1 MGLTPAVK
9 KYLTDNRPR
18 MIDEIVTLG
27 KIPAPSN
34 HEEKRAQWCK
44 EYLESFGA
52 EGVYIDSALNV
63 VYPYHAEGC
72 DELVAFLGHTDVVFP
87 DTDELPVRIE
97 GDTIYGPGIG
107 DDTAN
112 AVAVME
118 MARMV
123 TEMNLTPKTG
133 ILFVLNTGEEGLG
146 NLKGVCQVMED
157 YKGRVSRLFA
167 IDGNYRKVVN
177 DAVGSKRYRIELKTE
192 GGHSYGDFGNRNAIY
207 YMSQMISTFYAM
219 KVPDLGK
226 TTYNVGLI
234 QGGTSV
240 NTIAQS
246 CEMYYEY
253 RSDKREALE
262 IMDRLFENCIATY
275 RSMGVEVDVEL
286 VGNRPCKGDV
296 DNSHLVELVRSA
308 AKEHGLEMTTCS
320 GSTDCNIPLSQGVPA
335 VCFGVYLGEG
345 AHTRGEHISISSLDV
360 GMEIFAQVVLS
371 HFE

>member
-1 MGLTPAVK
+1 MTF
-9 KYLTDNRPR
+9 
-18 MIDEIVTLG
+18 G

-52 EGVYIDSALNV
+52 KGVYIDSALNV

-72 DELVAFLGHTDVVFP
+72 DQLVAFLGHTDVVFP
-87 DTDELPVRIE
+87 DTEELPVRVE
-97 GDTIYGPGIG
+97 GDTIYGPGVG

-146 NLKGVCQVMED
+146 NLKGVRKIMED
-157 YKGRVSRLFA
+157 YAGRISCLYA
-167 IDGNYRKVVN
+167 IDGGYKQVVDN
-177 DAVGSKRYRIELKTE
+177 AVGSKRYKITVKTE
-192 GGHSYGDFGNRNAIY
+192 GGHSYGAFGNRNAIY
-207 YMSQMISTFYAM
+207 YMSQMITTFYAM
-219 KVPDLGK
+219 KVPDIGK
-226 TTYNVGLI
+226 TTYNVGVI

-246 CEMYYEY
+246 CEMLYEY
-253 RSDKREALE
+253 RSDRREALE

-275 RSMGVEVDVEL
+275 RSMGIEVDVEL
-286 VGNRPCKGDV
+286 VGNRPCKGEV
-296 DNSHLVELVRSA
+296 DNSQQMEFVRSIA
-308 AKEHGLEMTTCS
+308 RQYGIEMTTAS

-335 VCFGVYLGEG
+335 VCFGVYLGQG
-345 AHTRGEHISISSLDV
+345 THTREEQISISSLDI
-360 GMEIFAQVVLS
+360 GMEILAQVVLS
-371 HFE
+371 HF

>member
-1 MGLTPAVK
+1 MGLIPAVK

-146 NLKGVCQVMED
+146 NLKGVRQVMED
-157 YKGRVSRLFA
+157 YKGPGFP
-167 IDGNYRKVVN
+167 
-177 DAVGSKRYRIELKTE
+177 AVRHRRQL
-192 GGHSYGDFGNRNAIY
+192 
-207 YMSQMISTFYAM
+207 
-219 KVPDLGK
+219 P
-226 TTYNVGLI
+226 
-234 QGGTSV
+234 QGGERRGGFQT
-240 NTIAQS
+240 
-246 CEMYYEY
+246 
-253 RSDKREALE
+253 
-262 IMDRLFENCIATY
+262 
-275 RSMGVEVDVEL
+275 
-286 VGNRPCKGDV
+286 
-296 DNSHLVELVRSA
+296 
-308 AKEHGLEMTTCS
+308 
-320 GSTDCNIPLSQGVPA
+320 VP
-335 VCFGVYLGEG
+335 
-345 AHTRGEHISISSLDV
+345 H
-360 GMEIFAQVVLS
+360 
-371 HFE
+371 